1 MSLLERGRALVMSLG
16 LGLGLALLC
25 AASARADASS
35 DASHRLFTHLAQA
48 RLQLPVGE
56 AQARASSTLVN
67 QLYALSDS
75 QGRALGYFND
85 AGTLLLDAR
94 GAQVLGPD
102 GLRALTPDE
111 TAALRLEVMQRIRYE
126 ALIKLVYGQGGGRR
140 VLMFSALDC
149 PYCRRFEDTLG
160 FVGDQLN
167 TTFYVVPSALVGI
180 EGDGISTWQ
189 KVSRIWCAE
198 SPGNAWE
205 GFWSEGSLP
214 AGPAARSCEFA
225 QPQSAVLANQQL
237 RDILKAVGSRV
248 FAVPQF
254 VREDGVV
261 LRSGGQMELRD
272 LDMLFGPKG
281 LPAASVH
288 LSTQGWLSKVSR

>member
-1 MSLLERGRALVMSLG
+1 MILLKRSC
-16 LGLGLALLC
+16 ALLVGLVWLC
-25 AASARADASS
+25 AVPAWADASA
-35 DASHRLFTHLAQA
+35 DATHRLFAHLAQA
-48 RLQLPVGE
+48 RLQLPISE
-56 AQARASSTLVN
+56 AQAHASATLVN
-67 QLYALSDS
+67 QLYALSDA
-75 QGRALGYFND
+75 QGRSFGYFND
-85 AGTLLLDAR
+85 TGTLLLDAR
-94 GAQVLGPD
+94 GAQVLGPN

-111 TAALRLEVMQRIRYE
+111 TSALRLEMMERIRYE

-214 AGPAARSCEFA
+214 AVNASRACEFA

-237 RDILKAVGSRV
+237 REILKAVGSRI

-272 LDMLFGPKG
+272 LDALFGPKG
-281 LPAASVH
+281 LPAHPVH
-288 LSTQGWLSKVSR
+288 LSTESWLSKIAR